1 MMERIKAFIEEK
13 GDLVYSAEKGCIYP
27 LDKNENLFIPREVI
41 REIMVNAASRIDP
54 RTYPGK
60 EEEEL
65 IGEIAKAFSLDY
77 ESIVITNGGDEA
89 IDLIL
94 SLAGSLGKIPR
105 IAILK
110 PSFPMYG
117 IRSLLR
123 SYMVE
128 YIELSENG
136 FSIDVDR
143 AVEIASR
150 SDLVFLC
157 SPNNPT
163 GNLLPR
169 DVMRSII
176 ESSKGIVV
184 LDQAYREFAEDPQ
197 DDLLKSYENLVAIR
211 TFSKAYGLA
220 GLRLGYIVANRDIA
234 RALKILRLPFQMNKF
249 TLAAGVESLR
259 MRDRLLRYVDDV
271 KMARKILTSR
281 LRNIGYLE
289 VYDTQTNFV
298 LTKIHIDP
306 VKVVRTLKNRGI
318 CVKLYRHLFREGDSY
333 LRITVPEGHVLDLLV
348 EVFEDIG

>member
-1 MMERIKAFIEEK
+1 MDRIKAFIREK
-13 GDLVYSAEKGCIYP
+13 GDLVYSSEKGCTYP

-41 REIMVNAASRIDP
+41 REIMVNAISRIDP
-54 RTYPGK
+54 RTYPGG

-65 IGEIAKAFSLDY
+65 IWEIAKTFSIDH

-89 IDLIL
+89 IDLL
-94 SLAGSLGKIPR
+94 LTLVGSLGERPR

-110 PSFPMYG
+110 PSFPMYSL
-117 IRSLLR
+117 RSLLR
-123 SYMVE
+123 GYRVE

-143 AVEIASR
+143 AIEIASR

-169 DVMRSII
+169 DVIKSVA
-176 ESSKGIVV
+176 EASKGIVV

-197 DDLLKSYENLVAIR
+197 DDLLKSYENIVAIR

-220 GLRLGYIVANRDIA
+220 GLRLGYIVANREIA
-234 RALKILRLPFQMNKF
+234 KALKILRLPFQMNKF
-249 TLAAGVESLR
+249 TLAAGVEALR

-271 KMARKILTSR
+271 KRARKILVAR
-281 LRNIGYLE
+281 LRDIDYLE

-306 VKVVRTLKNRGI
+306 GKVVRALEDRGI
-318 CVKLYRHLFREGDSY
+318 CVKLYRGLFREGDSY
-333 LRITVPEGHVLDLLV
+333 LRITVPEDSIIELLV
-348 EVFEDIG
+348 GVLENVG

>member
-1 MMERIKAFIEEK
+1 MDRIKAFIREK
-13 GDLVYSAEKGCIYP
+13 GDLVYSSEKGCIYP

-41 REIMVNAASRIDP
+41 REIMVNAISRIDP
-54 RTYPGK
+54 RTYPNE

-65 IGEIAKAFSLDY
+65 IWEIAKTFSIDH

-89 IDLIL
+89 IDLL
-94 SLAGSLGKIPR
+94 LTLAGSLGESPR

-110 PSFPMYG
+110 PSFPMYSL
-117 IRSLLR
+117 RSLLR
-123 SYMVE
+123 GYRVE

-136 FSIDVDR
+136 FSIDVDK
-143 AVEIASR
+143 AIEIASR

-169 DVMRSII
+169 GVIKSVA
-176 ESSKGIVV
+176 EASKGIVV

-197 DDLLKSYENLVAIR
+197 DDLLKSYENIVAIR

-220 GLRLGYIVANRDIA
+220 GLRLGYIVANREIA
-234 RALKILRLPFQMNKF
+234 KALKILRLPFQMNKF
-249 TLAAGVESLR
+249 TLAAGIEALR

-271 KMARKILTSR
+271 KRARKILISR
-281 LRNIGYLE
+281 LRNIDYLE

-298 LTKIHIDP
+298 LSKIHIDP
-306 VKVVRTLKNRGI
+306 GRVIKALEDRGI
-318 CVKLYRHLFREGDSY
+318 CVKLYRGLFREGDSY
-333 LRITVPEGHVLDLLV
+333 LRITVPEYRILDLLI
-348 EVFEDIG
+348 EVLENVG

>member
-1 MMERIKAFIEEK
+1 MERIKAFVGEK

-27 LDKNENLFIPREVI
+27 LDKNENLFIPREVV
-41 REIMVNAASRIDP
+41 REIMINAASRIDP
-54 RTYPGK
+54 RTYPGE

-65 IGEIAKAFSLDY
+65 TEEIAKAFSLDH
-77 ESIVITNGGDEA
+77 ESIVVTNGGDEA

-110 PSFPMYG
+110 PSFPMYSL
-117 IRSLLR
+117 RSLLR
-123 SYMVE
+123 GYMVE
-128 YIELSENG
+128 YIELSEND

-143 AVEIASR
+143 AVKIASR

-169 DVMRSII
+169 DVVRSVV
-176 ESSKGIVV
+176 EASKGIVV

-197 DDLLKSYENLVAIR
+197 DDLLRSYENLVAIR

-234 RALKILRLPFQMNKF
+234 KALKILRLPFQMNKF
-249 TLAAGVESLR
+249 TLAAGIEALR
-259 MRDRLLRYVDDV
+259 MRDRLLKYVDDV
-271 KMARKILTSR
+271 KKARKILISR
-281 LRNIGYLE
+281 LRNIDYLE

-298 LTKIHIDP
+298 LTKISIDP
-306 VKVVRTLKNRGI
+306 GEVVKALEDRGI
-318 CVKLYRHLFREGDSY
+318 CVKLYRSFFREGDSY

-348 EVFEDIG
+348 GVLEDVR

>member
-1 MMERIKAFIEEK
+1 MERIKAFIEEK
-13 GDLVYSAEKGCIYP
+13 GDLVYSAEKRCIYH
-27 LDKNENLFIPREVI
+27 LDKNENLFIPREIV
-41 REIMVNAASRIDP
+41 REIMINAASRIDP
-54 RTYPGK
+54 RTYPGE

-65 IGEIAKAFSLDY
+65 IGEIAKAFSLDH

-110 PSFPMYG
+110 PSFPMYSL
-117 IRSLLR
+117 RSLLR
-123 SYMVE
+123 GYMVE

-136 FSIDVDR
+136 FSIDMDR

-169 DVMRSII
+169 DVVRSVA
-176 ESSKGIVV
+176 ETSKGIVV

-197 DDLLKSYENLVAIR
+197 DELLKSYENLVAIR
-211 TFSKAYGLA
+211 TFSKSYGLA
-220 GLRLGYIVANRDIA
+220 GLRLGYIVASRDIA
-234 RALKILRLPFQMNKF
+234 KALKILRLPFQMNKF
-249 TLAAGVESLR
+249 TLAAGVEALR

-271 KMARKILTSR
+271 KRARKILISR

-306 VKVVRTLKNRGI
+306 EKVVKALEDRGI
-318 CVKLYRHLFREGDSY
+318 CVKLYRSLFRKGDSY
-333 LRITVPEGHVLDLLV
+333 LRITVPESHILDLLV
-348 EVFEDIG
+348 GVLENVE

>member
-1 MMERIKAFIEEK
+1 MERIKAFIEEK